1 MLCLIALISGCESV
15 TVNGYCDIAK
25 PHYFADEKVT
35 AWLLQN
41 DRQLFTDTVVHNE
54 QYERLCDSNE

>member
-25 PHYFADEKVT
+25 PHYFADEKVN

-54 QYERLCDSNE
+54 QYERLCDSNG